1 MEVKL
6 SAINDQGRPVDWW
19 FIYKIAG
26 KSIVQDGSKARGT
39 EYIYFDADKQHGEK
53 LHLSPNQ
60 ISDPEKGAVSNTLNQ
75 VYKNTGNHD
84 LGWIFY
90 NDEDP
95 ITGKTNSSRGHTKG
109 VLCFDL
115 SSDTAFWL
123 IHSAPKFPPKD
134 NYAYPPTAMGNAQT
148 FLCISLKN
156 AETAKSIAGQMI
168 LAQQPNVYLSSAV
181 PNVLDGQ
188 STDPRVQL
196 IENRVET
203 GGKPYGNFIS
213 FQSRAGAAFRSVAKN
228 KAWSSAGG
236 NDFYNDLV
244 GPMLKE
250 SLDVETWEHGKEPGT
265 MEEDKVHHI
274 MAMKSVNLA
283 PLGINPS
290 YEWSEEN
297 DHAKLVISQP
307 EEKEHFICVG
317 DINFTRT
324 MENRSGGTVAF
335 QNNDLWNSL
344 VEILSAVNIRKN
356 HPANSAHTP

>member
-1 MEVKL
+1 
-6 SAINDQGRPVDWW
+6 
-19 FIYKIAG
+19 
-26 KSIVQDGSKARGT
+26 
-39 EYIYFDADKQHGEK
+39 
-53 LHLSPNQ
+53 
-60 ISDPEKGAVSNTLNQ
+60 
-75 VYKNTGNHD
+75 
-84 LGWIFY
+84 
-90 NDEDP
+90 
-95 ITGKTNSSRGHTKG
+95 
-109 VLCFDL
+109 
-115 SSDTAFWL
+115 
-123 IHSAPKFPPKD
+123 
-134 NYAYPPTAMGNAQT
+134 
-148 FLCISLKN
+148 
-156 AETAKSIAGQMI
+156 
-168 LAQQPNVYLSSAV
+168 
-181 PNVLDGQ
+181 
-188 STDPRVQL
+188 
-196 IENRVET
+196 
-203 GGKPYGNFIS
+203 
-213 FQSRAGAAFRSVAKN
+213 
-228 KAWSSAGG
+228 
-236 NDFYNDLV
+236 
-244 GPMLKE
+244 MLKE